1 MRDVK
6 RRSMWMGGVVLA
18 AMSFCAAGASAQIV
32 YEPVQ
37 SQYFAGGR
45 AYYYGGSDPRVHYS
59 AARESGL
66 SSWGRSNGYAFH
78 SGNIDT
84 HREVSTE
91 PTRIYT
97 DQVPGQN
104 ARFFGYTADDAQNQ
118 ANANSYSYFRKAD
131 LLRTAIRQSDGTW
144 VVPAQP
150 SPARGTIQIIL
161 ARSIVRPMIGDKK
174 APAPK
179 PVLIIP
185 KRLLDKPLW
194 GSDQQKA

>member
-1 MRDVK
+1 MRIAN
-6 RRSMWMGGVVLA
+6 RWLGGVVLA
-18 AMSFCAAGASAQIV
+18 ALSACGAAASAQIV

-45 AYYYGGSDPRVHYS
+45 AYYYGGADPRVHYS

-66 SSWGRSNGYAFH
+66 ATWGRSNGYAFH

-91 PTRIYT
+91 PTRIYS

-104 ARFFGYTADDAQNQ
+104 ARFFGYTVSDAQNQ
-118 ANANSYSYFRKAD
+118 ANANSYIYFRKAD

-144 VVPAQP
+144 TVPAQP
-150 SPARGTIQIIL
+150 SPARGTIEIL
-161 ARSIVRPMIGDKK
+161 PARPIVRPMMGDKK
-174 APAPK
+174 AVAPK
-179 PVLIIP
+179 PVLVIP

-194 GSDQQKA
+194 GGEPQKA